1 MFLETHLGKLCKT
14 VIMIT
19 KEKLKEHIDKFP
31 DELSIDEVIDRL
43 IFIEKL
49 ERRIKQSESGQTIS
63 ESELKKEIEKW
74 SK

>member
-1 MFLETHLGKLCKT
+1 MGKLCKT